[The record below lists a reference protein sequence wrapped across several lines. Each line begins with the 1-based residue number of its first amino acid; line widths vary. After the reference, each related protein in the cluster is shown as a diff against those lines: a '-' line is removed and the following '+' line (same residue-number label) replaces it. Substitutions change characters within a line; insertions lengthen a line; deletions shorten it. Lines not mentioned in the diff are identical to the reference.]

1 MTTDDQAAGHR
12 AHLER
17 LCAEGGPLTAHSRHA
32 TTQNPEWFN
41 VKRQQ
46 PRQERRALHN
56 EILADFVASRPEV
69 LRNRKAIVL
78 AGPPG
83 AGKSTAQ
90 NALIA
95 ATRTRPENWLPIN
108 PDDFKD
114 ELLLKA
120 REDGSYAGYLIPDEV
135 RELEAAGER
144 FYPRELA
151 ALVHN
156 ESAILAKKAIRDAID
171 RGDNIIIDGTLS
183 GEKNARAQLEALQ
196 AAGYDVKVADVE
208 TTQTVSEARILA
220 RWERGY
226 LDAEEGLATGREA
239 ELGGRWVPRSFSAGL
254 FTTAGAADSVCA
266 ANALW
271 LPPITAASVSTSC
284 TGSRTKTPPPNWS
297 KPKDAPART
306 ERSLTV
312 KPWPP
317 SAPRPRRAR
326 PSKEDSP
333 PAKTSAGR
341 DVCRRRCGQFQARRI
356 LSTGNALKEHSAVCI
371 QRRI

>member
-266 ANALW
+266 ANALMVA
-271 LPPITAASVSTSC
+271 TDYGCVSEYLVY
-284 TGSRTKTPPPNWS
+284 RVAD
-297 KPKDAPART
+297 KD
-306 ERSLTV
+306 
-312 KPWPP
+312 
-317 SAPRPRRAR
+317 SAPELEQTQGRAR
-326 PSKEDSP
+326 PDGTLVDGETLAAVRASTTP
-333 PAKTSAGR
+333 RAPQQR
-341 DVCRRRCGQFQARRI
+341 GQ
-356 LSTGNALKEHSAVCI
+356 STGKDFG
-371 QRRI
+371 R

>member
-1 MTTDDQAAGHR
+1 MTTDDQTAGHR
-12 AHLER
+12 AHLEW

-46 PRQERRALHN
+46 PRPERRALHN
-56 EILADFVASRPEV
+56 EILADFVASRPDV
-69 LRNRKAIVL
+69 LRHRKAIVL

-95 ATRTRPENWLPIN
+95 TTRTRPENWLPIN

-114 ELLLKA
+114 ELLMKA
-120 REDGSYAGYLIPDEV
+120 REDGSYDGYLVPDEV

-183 GEKNARAQLEALQ
+183 SEKNARTQLEVLQ
-196 AAGYDVKVADVE
+196 AAGYDVKIADVE
-208 TTQTVSEARILA
+208 TAQPVSEARILA

-226 LDAEEGLATGREA
+226 LDAESGIAIGREA

-254 FTTAGAADSVCA
+254 YTPTGATDSICA
-266 ANALW
+266 ANALMVA
-271 LPPITAASVSTSC
+271 TDYGCVSEYLVY
-284 TGSRTKTPPPNWS
+284 RVAD
-297 KPKDAPART
+297 KD
-306 ERSLTV
+306 
-312 KPWPP
+312 
-317 SAPRPRRAR
+317 SAPELEKTQGRTRPDGPLVDGETLAAVRASTTPR
-326 PSKEDSP
+326 APHQRGQS
-333 PAKTSAGR
+333 TGR
-341 DVCRRRCGQFQARRI
+341 DFGR
-356 LSTGNALKEHSAVCI
+356 
-371 QRRI
+371 

>member
-1 MTTDDQAAGHR
+1 MTTDDRAAAHR

-17 LCAEGGPLTAHSRHA
+17 LCADGGPLTAHSRHA

-56 EILADFVASRPEV
+56 EILAAFVAAHPEV

-90 NALIA
+90 DALIA
-95 ATRTRPENWLPIN
+95 QTRTDPGHWLSIN

-114 ELLLKA
+114 ELLVKA
-120 REDGSYAGYLIPDEV
+120 LADGSYDGYLVPDEV
-135 RELEAAGER
+135 RKLEAAGEK

-156 ESAILAKKAIRDAID
+156 ESSILAKKAIRDALD

-183 GEKNARAQLEALQ
+183 GEKNARAQLDALQ
-196 AAGYDVKVADVE
+196 AAGYDVKIADVE
-208 TTQTVSEARILA
+208 TTQAVSEARTLG

-226 LDAEEGLATGREA
+226 LEAENGTATGRDA
-239 ELGGRWVPRSFSAGL
+239 ELGGRWVPQSFPASL
-254 FTTAGAADSVCA
+254 FTTPDAKESICA
-266 ANALW
+266 ANAAAVATDYGCVSEYLVYRVADKDAGPK
-271 LPPITAASVSTSC
+271 LETTKGRAKPDGPLVDSETLAAVRAAST
-284 TGSRTKTPPPNWS
+284 TRPPQHRGEPQ
-297 KPKDAPART
+297 
-306 ERSLTV
+306 
-312 KPWPP
+312 
-317 SAPRPRRAR
+317 
-326 PSKEDSP
+326 
-333 PAKTSAGR
+333 AGR
-341 DVCRRRCGQFQARRI
+341 GFGR
-356 LSTGNALKEHSAVCI
+356 
-371 QRRI
+371 